1 MELEGRT
8 MNSRVS
14 HVRKLARISMIGLI
28 LLLFL
33 LVFSSILAAQWVTF
47 NTKEVTAVKTGNFTY
62 SVVMGDFNG
71 DGYLDLA
78 VANPGAEPGSSTT
91 AQGTISILPGSYGG
105 FGGVYG
111 ETTTGLV
118 TVGLVSGDF
127 NGDGKLDLAASNL
140 GSNTISVLIGK
151 GDFFFQNTTE
161 IVTAANPAVLVTG
174 DFNKDGKLD
183 LAVSNYGANS
193 VSVFL
198 GAGNGTFGPKTDF
211 AVEVSPV
218 GLVAADLNGDS
229 KLDLAAAC
237 VENDKITILLGD
249 GTGKFE
255 KRNDL
260 ATSTDPLWILA
271 ADFNG
276 DQKTDLATM
285 GETAA
290 SIFLG
295 KGDGTFLAKR
305 EQPASSGETLN
316 SFATVDLDQDGN
328 LDLVL
333 ANASGTLSLLTGDG
347 RGGFAGRRGRVFLL
361 NGPKPEGIAIGDL
374 NGDGKPDI
382 AVALSNSNKVQLL
395 VNTTSE
401 VNTVVPIVL
410 SVSGQN
416 NSFYTSEMTITNRG
430 STATDM
436 RLTYTPSFGGG
447 GGTGGR
453 MVDAGKQLII
463 PDVISWLKT
472 IGIPVPDSGNRGG
485 ILAAQFRG
493 LSFPADVAVTVRT
506 TTRTQ
511 EGRAG
516 LAYPDVHTALPFLRE
531 SIYLCGLRQNNQD
544 RSNVAILHAGTASD
558 PSISLRLTVISGDP
572 KNPLTQVLPDVPLA
586 PGEFKQINNILTSN
600 GLSLSQGMVKVQL
613 AEQSATAPYFAYAVI
628 NDQTTSD
635 GSFIPPMTAISQ
647 YAVNRLTLPVVV
659 ETPIFKTE
667 VVVTN
672 LTTINRKL
680 NLSYVADVI
689 QAPNS
694 AAHYQV
700 ELQPLEQQIIP
711 NFVQFLRSKETPGI
725 GAAGPTYAGSL
736 FATVEPG
743 QIVDATGMFL
753 SARTAAPGGG
763 GYYGLFYFAVPEGLT
778 ANSTAWIYGL
788 QQNSEN
794 RTNLALVNTGE
805 IDDSADVFRVELFD
819 GERGEKVQTLDGIT
833 LVAKHWI
840 QISSILSKSPGTTQ
854 GYARITRVSGSNP
867 FIAYGV
873 INDGG
878 SPGVRSDDGAFI
890 SMERGK

>member
-1 MELEGRT
+1 
-8 MNSRVS
+8 MNPKVS
-14 HVRKLARISMIGLI
+14 HVRKLARISIIGLI

-47 NTKEVTAVKTGNFTY
+47 DNSQVSTVSAVNTGNFTY
-62 SVVMGDFNG
+62 SVVTGDFNG

-78 VANPGAEPGSSTT
+78 VANPGAEPGTSTT
-91 AQGTISILPGSYGG
+91 AQGTVAILPGSYGG
-105 FGGVYG
+105 FGGVFG

-118 TVGLVSGDF
+118 TAGLVVGDF

-161 IVTAANPAVLVTG
+161 IETAANPAVLVTG
-174 DFNKDGKLD
+174 DFNGDQKLD

-198 GAGNGTFGPKTDF
+198 GTGNGTFGPKADF
-211 AVEVSPV
+211 AVEVNPV
-218 GLVAADLNGDS
+218 GLVAADLNGDN

-249 GTGKFE
+249 GTGKFG

-260 ATSTDPLWILA
+260 ATSTDPLWILS

-285 GETAA
+285 GETTV

-295 KGDGTFLAKR
+295 KGDGSFFPKR
-305 EQPASSGETLN
+305 DQPASSGETLGN
-316 SFATVDLDQDGN
+316 FAAVDLDLDGN

-333 ANASGTLSLLTGDG
+333 TNSSSSTLSLLTGDG
-347 RGGFAGRRGRVFLL
+347 RGGFSGRRGRVPLL
-361 NGPKPEGIAIGDL
+361 SASKPQGIAVGDL
-374 NGDGKPDI
+374 NADGKPDL
-382 AVALSNSNKVQLL
+382 AVALSNFNKVNLL
-395 VNTTSE
+395 LNTTSV

-430 STATDM
+430 TTATDM

-472 IGIPVPDSGNRGG
+472 IGIPVPDSGDRGG
-485 ILAAQFRG
+485 TLAAQFKQ
-493 LSFPADVAVTVRT
+493 LSSPSDVAVTVRT
-506 TTRTQ
+506 TTKTQ

-516 LAYPDVHTALPFLRE
+516 LAYPDIHASLPFLRE

-544 RSNVAILHAGTASD
+544 RSNVAVLHAGTSAD
-558 PSISLRLTVISGDP
+558 PSITLRLTVISGDP
-572 KNPLTQVLPDVPLA
+572 KNPLTQVLPDVTLA
-586 PGEFKQINNILTSN
+586 PGEFKQISNILISN
-600 GLSLSQGMVKVQL
+600 GLSLSQGMVKVQPT
-613 AEQSATAPYFAYAVI
+613 EQSATAPYFAYAVI

-635 GSFIPPMTAISQ
+635 GSFIPPMTAIFQ

-659 ETPIFKTE
+659 ETPVFKTE

-672 LTTINRKL
+672 LTTISRKL
-680 NLSYVADVI
+680 NLSYVADAI

-694 AAHYQV
+694 TAKYQV

-736 FATVEPG
+736 FAMVEAG
-743 QIVDATGMFL
+743 LVADATGMFL
-753 SARTAAPGGG
+753 SARTAAPGGD

-794 RTNLALVNTGE
+794 RTNLALINTGE

-819 GERGEKVQTLDGIT
+819 GEKGEKVQTLKDIT
-833 LVAKHWI
+833 LAAKQWM
-840 QISSILSKSPGTTQ
+840 QISSILSKAPGTTQ

-890 SMERGK
+890 SMERGE